1 MTFIALNG
9 ARRPL
14 ALGAVSLILIA
25 AACGGAKDQAA
36 SGAPSADVAASPAG
50 SSDGAAIY
58 ARCATCHQPTGLGT
72 PGTFPPLAGS
82 EIVTGPPEIPI
93 RIVLK
98 GLQGPITVHGV
109 TYNGVMPQYGV
120 GIEMS
125 DIEVATVLTWVR
137 TQWGNAASAVTPQ
150 QVATER
156 AATKDKVGA
165 WTAGELG
172 LKP

>member
-1 MTFIALNG
+1 MTLISLEG
-9 ARRPL
+9 ARRAFAL
-14 ALGAVSLILIA
+14 ALASFVLTG

-50 SSDGAAIY
+50 GSDGAAIY

-82 EIVTGPPEIPI
+82 EIANGPAEIPI
-93 RIVLK
+93 RILLK
-98 GLQGPITVHGV
+98 GLQGPVTVHGV

-137 TQWGNAASAVTPQ
+137 TQWGNAASAVTPE

-165 WTAGELG
+165 WTAEELG